1 MRFRSPFINLNWI
14 PHSQWGHEWLAQA
27 TALTMKSWFAPCE
40 LPASRV
46 PIGGHFSE
54 LQSHPYQLPFFGSTL
69 IEFQNLGNVSPFHSY

>member
-40 LPASRV
+40 VLPYASCQLLV
-46 PIGGHFSE
+46 SPLAAIFQNFS
-54 LQSHPYQLPFFGSTL
+54 LTL
-69 IEFQNLGNVSPFHSY
+69 INCRFLVQP